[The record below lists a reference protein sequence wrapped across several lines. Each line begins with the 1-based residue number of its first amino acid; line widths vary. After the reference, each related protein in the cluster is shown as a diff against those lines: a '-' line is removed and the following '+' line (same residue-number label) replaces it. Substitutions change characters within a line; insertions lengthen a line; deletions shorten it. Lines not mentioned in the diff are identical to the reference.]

1 MENRIFAYFTT
12 LFLFCFF
19 GKRVD
24 KSIEKKWIVVKSGG
38 KRRRKL
44 KLVDQTSFPLG
55 FTTLFHMAQ
64 PVEKWKNNVFFGE
77 KPGFST
83 GVAHLP
89 THILISLHY
98 KDFLIFFHLE
108 SIGITVDFH
117 RFSTSVEKC
126 VENC

>member
-1 MENRIFAYFTT
+1 MENRIFAYFTI
-12 LFLFCFF
+12 LFFILFF

-38 KRRRKL
+38 KSRRKL
-44 KLVDQTSFPLG
+44 KLVDQTLFPLG

-77 KPGFST
+77 KPRFST

-89 THILISLHY
+89 PHILISLHY
-98 KDFLIFFHLE
+98 KDFLIF
-108 SIGITVDFH
+108 
-117 RFSTSVEKC
+117 STLNSSDLT
-126 VENC
+126 